1 MKQLKTISIVWG
13 LIIIVL
19 FGTLTF
25 FALRWKN
32 QVYPY
37 TELEEQLITT
47 TKKYYESKY
56 QYPAAGE
63 SKYISLDELKENNL
77 IESLKKDDDE
87 CNGFVKVTMNNVIE
101 YKSYIKC
108 NNYTTKDYDKYIE
121 MVYKK

>member
-13 LIIIVL
+13 LIIIIL

-32 QVYPY
+32 HVYPY
-37 TELEEQLITT
+37 TELEEKLITT

-87 CNGFVKVTMNNVIE
+87 CNGFVKVTKNNVIE

>member
-19 FGTLTF
+19 FVTLTF
-25 FALRWKN
+25 FALKWKN

-37 TELEEQLITT
+37 TELEEKLITT

-77 IESLKKDDDE
+77 INSLKKDDDE